1 MNLDTY
7 MNALRGRT
15 AAVLG
20 VGVSNR
26 PLIELLTNHGC
37 AVTARDKKTDLGTF
51 GAELEARGVTL
62 RLGEDYLEDL
72 TEDVIFRTP
81 GLRPDL
87 PPMAAAVFRYAWNCS
102 SSLGSSFL
110 PIYKNSLLNKP
121 MPPASF
127 SST

>member
-26 PLIELLTNHGC
+26 PLIELLTDHGC
-37 AVTARDKKTDLGTF
+37 AVTARDKKTDLGPF

-62 RLGEDYLEDL
+62 RLRC
-72 TEDVIFRTP
+72 V
-81 GLRPDL
+81 
-87 PPMAAAVFRYAWNCS
+87 
-102 SSLGSSFL
+102 
-110 PIYKNSLLNKP
+110 
-121 MPPASF
+121 
-127 SST
+127 